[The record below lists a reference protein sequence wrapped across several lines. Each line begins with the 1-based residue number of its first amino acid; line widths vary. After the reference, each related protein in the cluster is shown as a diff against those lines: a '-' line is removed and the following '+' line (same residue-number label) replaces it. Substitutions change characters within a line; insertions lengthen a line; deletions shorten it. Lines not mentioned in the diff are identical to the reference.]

1 MNTEVLSAE
10 YITISHLSKKFDKD
24 YVLKDVNAVLRKG
37 EILGFLGPSGAGKTT
52 TINILTGQLHPT
64 SGKAEVLGINSNEID
79 ERIYEQIGI
88 VTDSSGIYERMSVY
102 DNLKYFARLLNAPL
116 ENIDPLLKRIGL
128 YEHRKKTAG
137 KLSKGQTQRL
147 IVARAVL
154 HKPKILFLDEPTSSL
169 DPSTALE
176 IHKMLLEMK
185 EEGMAIFLTTHNMEE
200 ASKLCDHV
208 ALLNEGMIVEYGT
221 PEEICLKYN
230 KDKKYRIQLTDGS
243 KFVLQQDPES
253 AEKIMLWIREDRIET
268 IHSCEPT
275 LESVFLEVTGRE
287 LK

>member
-1 MNTEVLSAE
+1 MNIRKESDE
-10 YITISHLSKKFDKD
+10 YISVRHLSKKFDGY
-24 YVLKDVNAVLRKG
+24 YVLKDVSAVLRKG

-52 TINILTGQLHPT
+52 MINILTGQLLPT
-64 SGKAEVLGINSNEID
+64 SGSAEVLGIGCDKID
-79 ERIYEQIGI
+79 EKIYEQIGI

-102 DNLKYFARLLNAPL
+102 DNLKYFARLLNAPI

-147 IVARAVL
+147 VIARAVL
-154 HKPKILFLDEPTSSL
+154 HKPKVLFLDEPTSGL

-176 IHKMLLEMK
+176 IHRMLLEMK

-200 ASKLCDHV
+200 AAKLCDHV
-208 ALLNEGMIVEYGT
+208 ALLNEGVIVEYGT

-230 KDKKYRIQLTDGS
+230 KDKKYKVQLTDGS
-243 KFVLQQDPES
+243 RHILNQNSES
-253 AEKIMLWIREDRIET
+253 AEKIMVWIQGDRIET

-287 LK
+287 LQ